1 MSLGLFA
8 LRALTVK
15 ALQGRTLAGNAV
27 GSSAVLP
34 LDALAEESPTP
45 IIQVFTDTLSS
56 DEKDVE
62 GRDLIGANVGITLAI
77 EIACVTRVP
86 GEDGQGQNIVIPQ
99 TDEGME
105 MTIDLIHRQAFVEL
119 QAVNTVWGK
128 LWRDFV
134 LNVRSLSAER
144 GSSGEKGVRFAARR
158 IEIKLETISDPVPGG
173 PVTGVWADILSAF
186 TAEPELAPLVPAL
199 RAAAEGEPLADW
211 RRAQAELGLALSGI
225 RAIGLA
231 PIFETDSDAAPAATE
246 GIWDDNDRD
255 KVIAV
260 DPEQATITGEG
271 GQPLTL
277 VEMPQHG

>member
-1 MSLGLFA
+1 MPSVRRPFY
-8 LRALTVK
+8 R
-15 ALQGRTLAGNAV
+15 
-27 GSSAVLP
+27 SI
-34 LDALAEESPTP
+34 DALAEESATP
-45 IIQVFTDTLSS
+45 IVQVFTDALSS

-77 EIACVTRVP
+77 EIACVTRAP
-86 GEDGQGQNIVIPQ
+86 AEDGKGQVIVIPQ

-105 MTIDLIHRQAFVEL
+105 MTIDLVHRQTFVEL
-119 QAVNTVWGK
+119 QAANTTWGK

-158 IEIKLETISDPVPGG
+158 IEIKLETVSDPVPGA
-173 PVTGVWADILSAF
+173 PVSGVWVDILAAF
-186 TAEPELAPLVPAL
+186 AADPELGPLVPAL

-225 RAIGLA
+225 RAIGIS
-231 PIFETDSDAAPAATE
+231 PIFETNEDAVPIASEAT
-246 GIWDDNDRD
+246 WDDADRNEA
-255 KVIAV
+255 IAV
-260 DPEQATITGEG
+260 DSEQATIAEGE

-277 VEMPQHG
+277 VEVPQDG